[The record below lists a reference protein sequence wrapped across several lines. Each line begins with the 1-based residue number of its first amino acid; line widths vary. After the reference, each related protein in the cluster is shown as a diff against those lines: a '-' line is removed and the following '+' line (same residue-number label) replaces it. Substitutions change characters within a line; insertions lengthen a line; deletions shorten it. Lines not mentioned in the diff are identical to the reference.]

1 MNEAIHPTIGQWC
14 WPELAS
20 IDLASAKAF
29 YGSLL
34 GWEAFD
40 VPTAM
45 GTYTLF
51 RIGGLDCAA
60 AYAMNAEQAERGLPV
75 QWRNY
80 VKVASADAAAED
92 VTRLGGSVVA
102 GPFDVEGV
110 GRMASVK
117 DPAGASFALW
127 QDGNHHGTG
136 VQGVAGAH
144 CWTERMT
151 REPAAVKAF
160 FAGLFGWTSKDK
172 DDFGFT
178 YTEFYNGEI
187 PVGGLM
193 EMAGPEWEGVPEH
206 FMQYFLVADCD
217 ASATRAVDLGGK
229 VCVPGC
235 DIPTVGRFAILD
247 DPQGATFA
255 ILQPAAP

>member
-1 MNEAIHPTIGQWC
+1 MNETTHPTLGHWC
-14 WPELAS
+14 WPELATT
-20 IDLASAKAF
+20 DLGPAKAF
-29 YGSLL
+29 YGALL

-51 RIGGLDCAA
+51 RIDGRDCAA
-60 AYAMNAEQAERGLPV
+60 AYAMNVEQRQQGLPV

-80 VKVASADAAAED
+80 VKVASVDRAAED
-92 VTRLGGSVVA
+92 VKRLGGSVVA

-117 DPAGASFALW
+117 DPAGVGFALW
-127 QDGNHHGTG
+127 QDGAHK
-136 VQGVAGAH
+136 GVAAQGIPGAH

-151 REPAAVKAF
+151 RQPAAVKAF
-160 FAGLFGWTSKDK
+160 FSGLFGWTVKDK
-172 DDFGFT
+172 DDYGFT
-178 YTEFYNGEI
+178 YTEFSCGAT

-193 EMAGPEWEGVPEH
+193 AMTGPEWEGVPDH
-206 FMQYFLVADCD
+206 FMQYFLVENCD
-217 ASATRAVDLGGK
+217 ASSARAAELGGK
-229 VCVPGC
+229 VCVPAC

-247 DPQGATFA
+247 DPQGATFG
-255 ILQPAAP
+255 ILQPATP